1 MSRKSKRGFK
11 KLHDHELA
19 ELASI
24 QPGSDS
30 EIELELRGDM
40 GETDHSPGGCGY
52 VCRLTK
58 NVLVSQLLKGYQGSS
73 RRFAG

>member
-11 KLHDHELA
+11 KLQDHELV

-30 EIELELRGDM
+30 EIELELRAAP
-40 GETDHSPGGCGY
+40 ETSSGGCGY
-52 VCRLTK
+52 V
-58 NVLVSQLLKGYQGSS
+58 
-73 RRFAG
+73 